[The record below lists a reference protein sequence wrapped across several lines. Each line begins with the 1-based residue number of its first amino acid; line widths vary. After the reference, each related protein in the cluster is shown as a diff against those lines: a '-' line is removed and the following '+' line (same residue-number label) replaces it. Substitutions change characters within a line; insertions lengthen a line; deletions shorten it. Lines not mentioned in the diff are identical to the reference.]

1 MTSRPT
7 AKLSREVIIT
17 AALTFLDREG
27 WDALTINA
35 VATQLG
41 IKGPSLYNHIE
52 SLDDLRRTVRMRV
65 IEDILHML
73 NTVAAGRTRDRA
85 GGWGGH
91 RGLPGRAGQ
100 VRH

>member
-7 AKLSREVIIT
+7 AKLSREAIIT

-41 IKGPSLYNHIE
+41 IKGP
-52 SLDDLRRTVRMRV
+52 RV
-65 IEDILHML
+65 IDDILHML
-73 NTVAAGRTRDRA
+73 NTVTAGRTRDRA